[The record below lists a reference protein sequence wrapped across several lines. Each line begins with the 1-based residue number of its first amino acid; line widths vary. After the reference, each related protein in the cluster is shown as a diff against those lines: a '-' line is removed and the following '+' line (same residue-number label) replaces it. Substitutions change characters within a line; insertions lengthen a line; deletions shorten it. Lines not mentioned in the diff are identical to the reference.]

1 MEAEPLQKLI
11 ASGQAKMV
19 EPSFIGAGETR
30 APEGVPDVMPSL
42 TEFLPVLLAL
52 QSTQN
57 VLTAAPTFVPRTFQD
72 QIQFVNTGGSNYL
85 YIYFGGA
92 WHRITTT

>member
-1 MEAEPLQKLI
+1 MDEKSLI
-11 ASGQAKMV
+11 QSIATGKAKMV
-19 EPSFIGAGETR
+19 EPVHLSGGEAR

-42 TEFLPVLLAL
+42 AEFLPILLAL

-72 QIQFVNTGGSNYL
+72 QIQFVTTGGSSYL
-85 YIYFGGA
+85 YLYFGGA